1 MNVSQKVIS
10 YIFKAQ
16 EDFTKSL
23 KEKHQR
29 IHTQLKNHDKRLD
42 QKREKIQKLL
52 FEINQEVTDFNDEQ
66 KDDLKDLVN
75 SKKLNQL
82 LTIKKADVNLVKPQ
96 LKRVFLRN
104 LKQKITEIERELNIE
119 EIIEVEEE
127 KQEEEIVEI
136 QLEEQEIT
144 FDQLA
149 IFEEAEIEAGNQ
161 LDEEQQIQ
169 IFVKCFQGK
178 TKTYYIN
185 PTDTCKNLFQK
196 VLKKEGVEND

>member
-75 SKKLNQL
+75 SKKLNL
-82 LTIKKADVNLVKPQ
+82 LLQIKKADVNLVKPQ

-144 FDQLA
+144 FD
-149 IFEEAEIEAGNQ
+149 
-161 LDEEQQIQ
+161 
-169 IFVKCFQGK
+169 
-178 TKTYYIN
+178 
-185 PTDTCKNLFQK
+185 
-196 VLKKEGVEND
+196 